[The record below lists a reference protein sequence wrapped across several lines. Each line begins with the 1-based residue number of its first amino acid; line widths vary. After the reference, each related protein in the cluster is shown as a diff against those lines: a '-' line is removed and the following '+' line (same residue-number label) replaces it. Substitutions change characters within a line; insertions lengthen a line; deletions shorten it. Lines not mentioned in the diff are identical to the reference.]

1 MIGREE
7 AFKILSELITDQ
19 LVVTGIASQT
29 TFWYQAKHRPENL
42 YLRGPMGLAPA
53 IGLGVAMAHPQRRVV
68 AIEGDGSMLMGLTSL
83 TAVAHLQPK
92 NYTIICVD
100 NGLYEGGGQGKTI
113 GAGKIDFVKTVQGMG
128 IAMAESVTDPGEFK
142 NRAAEYLNAD
152 RCGFLH
158 TVIAPRKEKLQAPM
172 LKPYEMK
179 HQFLSALQS

>member
-7 AFKILSELITDQ
+7 AFQTLAELITDQ

-29 TFWYQAKHRPENL
+29 TFWFQAKDRPENL

-53 IGLGVAMAHPQRRVV
+53 VGLGMAMAHPQRRVV

-92 NYTIICVD
+92 NYTIICMD
-100 NGLYEGGGQGKTI
+100 NGLYEGGGQGNTI
-113 GAGKIDFVKTVQGMG
+113 AAGKIDFVKTVQGMG
-128 IAMAESVTDPGEFK
+128 IKMSESVTDLNELK
-142 NRAAEYLNAD
+142 NRAAEYLNAE

-158 TVIAPRKEKLQAPM
+158 VVIAPRKEKLQAPM

-179 HQFLSALQS
+179 HQFLSALA